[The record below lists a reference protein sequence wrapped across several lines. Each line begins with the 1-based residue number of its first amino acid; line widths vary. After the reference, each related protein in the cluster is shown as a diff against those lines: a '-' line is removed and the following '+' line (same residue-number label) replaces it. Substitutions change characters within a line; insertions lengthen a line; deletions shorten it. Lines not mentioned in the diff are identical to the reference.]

1 MVLTNSDKEILL
13 SKGYSNNDLIAIED
27 AKFCYKIFDTYNE
40 SNPEIKISQT
50 EVIKL
55 IGRERFLSAIGRATF
70 HSTAVV
76 AHESVVG
83 LGVYFERTDF

>member
-27 AKFCYKIFDTYNE
+27 AKFRYKIFDTYNE

-55 IGRERFLSAIGRATF
+55 IGRENFLSAIGRDTF

-83 LGVYFERTDF
+83 YITVN